1 MKPGKIMKPA
11 AVLAVLVCLAA
22 AQTVSAQ
29 EKNVNPAKMSCSD
42 FVAVDE
48 VYQPALVYWV
58 AGVDKLG
65 VKETDTM
72 VIDTA
77 HPVGETVAEAC
88 IADPHASFM
97 SKVRSM
103 IKTKKLSLFAH
114 S

>member
-1 MKPGKIMKPA
+1 MKSGKFMKPA
-11 AVLAVLVCLAA
+11 AVLTILIGLAA
-22 AQTVSAQ
+22 AQAASAQ
-29 EKNVNPAKMSCSD
+29 EKNVSPAKMSCAD

-72 VIDTA
+72 VVDTA
-77 HPVGETVAEAC
+77 HPVGETVVEAC
-88 IADPHASFM
+88 TKDPHASFV
-97 SKVRSM
+97 SKVRSL
-103 IKTKKLSLFAH
+103 IKAKKISLFAH